1 MIQIVPYEPPAP
13 AIQSGLHRYFFL
25 LFKHPKKVITTHKL
39 LSTMHLC
46 SRREN
51 FPYEEWAHSMGFGNP
66 VGVNGFYSGWE
77 EGYCDRIHDS
87 LGYIPPDDYRS
98 AKQKAEIISSDHQLE
113 IEYAKAELYK
123 NLNLGDILPS
133 ISNMNNRN
141 SSDLFPSIALSI
153 RYAPTADNQDCID
166 FDVNGG
172 NILTATTA
180 LHAPV
185 VTYNC
190 KKNGLAPYFT
200 LVLTDP
206 DVPSRVKPSMR
217 ESIHWVVMNIPCNR
231 IEEGVEVLPYV
242 GAAAPYGSGL
252 HRYVYL
258 LYQQTAVLS
267 AEHLAMSID
276 HFKSRRGLHTHSFLT
291 TLRDTMGN
299 SLLMVIPV
307 GLVSFLVTKFR
318 FIILIRPYLRRMPF
332 CPSGSR

>member
-1 MIQIVPYEPPAP
+1 MIQILPYESPAP
-13 AIQSGLHRYFFL
+13 PIQSGLHRYFFL
-25 LFKHPKKVITTHKL
+25 LFKHPKKFVTAQKLFTT
-39 LSTMHLC
+39 MQLC

-51 FPYEEWAHSMGFGNP
+51 FPYEEWAKSMGFGDP

-77 EGYCDRIHDS
+77 ESYCDRIHDR
-87 LGYIPPDDYRS
+87 LGYIPPEEYRS
-98 AKQKAEIISSDHQLE
+98 AKQKAEIISSDRQLE

-133 ISNMNNRN
+133 ISNWNGRH
-141 SSDLFPSIALSI
+141 SSDLFPSVALSI
-153 RYAPTADNQDCID
+153 RYTPTADNQDCID

-180 LHAPV
+180 LHAPI

-190 KKNGLAPYFT
+190 RKNGLAPYFT

-217 ESIHWVVMNIPCNR
+217 ESIHWVVMNIPSNR
-231 IEEGVEVLPYV
+231 VEEGVVVLPYV

-267 AEHLAMSID
+267 PEHLAISVE
-276 HFKSRRGLHTHSFLT
+276 HLKPRRGLHIHSFLT
-291 TLRDTMGN
+291 TLRDNMGN
-299 SLLMVIPV
+299 SLLMSIPV
-307 GLVSFLVTKFR
+307 GMVILPLHLLR
-318 FIILIRPYLRRMPF
+318 MLILILIL
-332 CPSGSR
+332 S